1 MAFEAA
7 PAAVPLSKPDRKCNK
22 GAWLR
27 LDEALAE
34 QSGNE
39 TLCHFGCWVL
49 QKKYLWSD
57 QFHHNEE
64 LLFVAEAVL
73 EERKKI
79 IFLIAWD
86 VREQQRVK
94 LGFAPEGLAPTVD
107 AHAME

>member
-7 PAAVPLSKPDRKCNK
+7 PAAALLSKPDRKCNK

-34 QSGNE
+34 QSENE
-39 TLCHFGCWVL
+39 ILYHFGCWVL

-64 LLFVAEAVL
+64 LLFVVEAVL
-73 EERKKI
+73 EERKNN
-79 IFLIAWD
+79 LPDRMGRA
-86 VREQQRVK
+86 RTAASQAR
-94 LGFAPEGLAPTVD
+94 LRSRRLSSNC
-107 AHAME
+107 